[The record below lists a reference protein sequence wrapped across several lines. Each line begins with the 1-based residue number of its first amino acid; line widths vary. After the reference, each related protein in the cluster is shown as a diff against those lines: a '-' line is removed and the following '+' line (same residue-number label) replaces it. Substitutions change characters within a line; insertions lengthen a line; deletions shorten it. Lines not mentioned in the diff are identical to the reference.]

1 MVNKI
6 IPGTN
11 LEGQNELTIKD
22 SDGGVLW
29 KKSFEIGSN
38 DHQVS
43 LIFVHLINS
52 FQLFRIG
59 LKLFQATHCF
69 DFLIYVNVGNVQ
81 R

>member
-52 FQLFRIG
+52 FQLFI
-59 LKLFQATHCF
+59 
-69 DFLIYVNVGNVQ
+69 
-81 R
+81 

>member
-6 IPGTN
+6 IPGTH

-22 SDGGVLW
+22 SGGGVLW

-43 LIFVHLINS
+43 LIFVQLINS
-52 FQLFRIG
+52 FQLFRIYSEYNSF
-59 LKLFQATHCF
+59 KP
-69 DFLIYVNVGNVQ
+69 FLIQ
-81 R
+81 ML